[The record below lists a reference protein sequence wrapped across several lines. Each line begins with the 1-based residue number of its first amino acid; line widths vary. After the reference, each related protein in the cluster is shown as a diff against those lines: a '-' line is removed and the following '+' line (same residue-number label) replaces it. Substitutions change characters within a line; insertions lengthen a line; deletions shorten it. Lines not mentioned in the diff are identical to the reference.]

1 MRYNNL
7 ALGKRGM
14 KMNRKKFLEGLRDGL
29 PIALG
34 YLAVSF
40 GIGISCHA
48 AGITALQG
56 FLMSL
61 FNNASAGEYGGITVI
76 TENAGVWMMVLM
88 TLIINARYML
98 MSCALSQKLSPDT
111 PLGVRM
117 LIGFDVTDEVFGI
130 AIAQE
135 GLLNVWYF
143 IGAMCAALPGWS
155 LGTLFGALAGNVPP
169 VWAMNGFSVML
180 YGMFLAIIMPEGKKN
195 RVVLGCIGVSFVLSA
210 LAAKLLPMFS
220 GGMRILLLT
229 IFISAAA
236 AILFPRESPDVDTE
250 RFRQGGAR
258 GMNTYLYIAV
268 MALTTYAIRVLP
280 LTLIR
285 KPIRSTFLRSFLYY
299 VPYVTLAVMTFP
311 AILTA
316 TDSPMIGGLAM
327 LVGIVSAWLGMG
339 LLPVSLL
346 CCGTVLALQFLI

>member
-76 TENAGVWMMVLM
+76 TENAGVWMMILM

-155 LGTLFGALAGNVPP
+155 LGTLFGALAGNVLP

-210 LAAKLLPMFS
+210 LAAKLLPMLS

-236 AILFPRESPDVDTE
+236 AILFPREASE
-250 RFRQGGAR
+250 EAGAKAS
-258 GMNTYLYIAV
+258 GKEAH
-268 MALTTYAIRVLP
+268 AA
-280 LTLIR
+280 
-285 KPIRSTFLRSFLYY
+285 
-299 VPYVTLAVMTFP
+299 
-311 AILTA
+311 
-316 TDSPMIGGLAM
+316 
-327 LVGIVSAWLGMG
+327 
-339 LLPVSLL
+339 
-346 CCGTVLALQFLI
+346 

>member
-1 MRYNNL
+1 
-7 ALGKRGM
+7 
-14 KMNRKKFLEGLRDGL
+14 MNRKKFLEGLRDGL

-48 AGITALQG
+48 AGITAFQG

-61 FNNASAGEYGGITVI
+61 LNNASAGEYGGITVI

-155 LGTLFGALAGNVPP
+155 LGTLFGALAGNVLP

-210 LAAKLLPMFS
+210 LAAKLLPMLS

-236 AILFPRESPDVDTE
+236 AILFPREASE
-250 RFRQGGAR
+250 EAGAKAS
-258 GMNTYLYIAV
+258 GEEVHA
-268 MALTTYAIRVLP
+268 A
-280 LTLIR
+280 
-285 KPIRSTFLRSFLYY
+285 
-299 VPYVTLAVMTFP
+299 
-311 AILTA
+311 
-316 TDSPMIGGLAM
+316 
-327 LVGIVSAWLGMG
+327 
-339 LLPVSLL
+339 
-346 CCGTVLALQFLI
+346 

>member
-1 MRYNNL
+1 
-7 ALGKRGM
+7 
-14 KMNRKKFLEGLRDGL
+14 MNRKKFLEGLRDGL

-40 GIGISCHA
+40 CIGISCHA
-48 AGITALQG
+48 YGITALQG

-61 FNNASAGEYGGITVI
+61 LNNASAGEYGGITVI

-135 GLLNVWYF
+135 GILNVWYF

-155 LGTLFGALAGNVPP
+155 LGTLFGALAGNVLP

-195 RVVLGCIGVSFVLSA
+195 RVVLGCIGVSFVLSG
-210 LAAKLLPMFS
+210 LAAKFLPTLS
-220 GGMRILLLT
+220 SGMRILLLT

-236 AILFPRESPDVDTE
+236 AILFPRENPEVDT
-250 RFRQGGAR
+250 
-258 GMNTYLYIAV
+258 
-268 MALTTYAIRVLP
+268 
-280 LTLIR
+280 
-285 KPIRSTFLRSFLYY
+285 K
-299 VPYVTLAVMTFP
+299 
-311 AILTA
+311 TA
-316 TDSPMIGGLAM
+316 SGEEAH
-327 LVGIVSAWLGMG
+327 A
-339 LLPVSLL
+339 
-346 CCGTVLALQFLI
+346 A

>member
-1 MRYNNL
+1 
-7 ALGKRGM
+7 
-14 KMNRKKFLEGLRDGL
+14 MNRKKFLEGLRDGL

-155 LGTLFGALAGNVPP
+155 LGTLFGALAGNVLP

-210 LAAKLLPMFS
+210 LAAKLLPMLS

-236 AILFPRESPDVDTE
+236 AILFPREASE
-250 RFRQGGAR
+250 EAGAKAS
-258 GMNTYLYIAV
+258 GEEVHA
-268 MALTTYAIRVLP
+268 A
-280 LTLIR
+280 
-285 KPIRSTFLRSFLYY
+285 
-299 VPYVTLAVMTFP
+299 
-311 AILTA
+311 
-316 TDSPMIGGLAM
+316 
-327 LVGIVSAWLGMG
+327 
-339 LLPVSLL
+339 
-346 CCGTVLALQFLI
+346 

>member
-48 AGITALQG
+48 AGITAFQG

-155 LGTLFGALAGNVPP
+155 LGTLFGALAGNVLP

-210 LAAKLLPMFS
+210 LAAKLLPMLS

-250 RFRQGGAR
+250 NASGKEAH
-258 GMNTYLYIAV
+258 A
-268 MALTTYAIRVLP
+268 A
-280 LTLIR
+280 
-285 KPIRSTFLRSFLYY
+285 
-299 VPYVTLAVMTFP
+299 
-311 AILTA
+311 
-316 TDSPMIGGLAM
+316 
-327 LVGIVSAWLGMG
+327 
-339 LLPVSLL
+339 
-346 CCGTVLALQFLI
+346 

>member
-1 MRYNNL
+1 
-7 ALGKRGM
+7 
-14 KMNRKKFLEGLRDGL
+14 MNRKKFLEGLRDGL

-76 TENAGVWMMVLM
+76 TENAGVWMMILM

-135 GLLNVWYF
+135 GILNIWYF
-143 IGAMCAALPGWS
+143 VGAMCAAIPGWS
-155 LGTLFGALAGNVPP
+155 LGTLFGALAGNVLP

-210 LAAKLLPMFS
+210 LAAKLLPMLS

-250 RFRQGGAR
+250 NASGEEAH
-258 GMNTYLYIAV
+258 A
-268 MALTTYAIRVLP
+268 A
-280 LTLIR
+280 
-285 KPIRSTFLRSFLYY
+285 
-299 VPYVTLAVMTFP
+299 
-311 AILTA
+311 
-316 TDSPMIGGLAM
+316 
-327 LVGIVSAWLGMG
+327 
-339 LLPVSLL
+339 
-346 CCGTVLALQFLI
+346 

>member
-14 KMNRKKFLEGLRDGL
+14 NMNRKKFLEGLRDGL

-48 AGITALQG
+48 AGITAFQG

-61 FNNASAGEYGGITVI
+61 LNNASAGEYGGITVI

-135 GLLNVWYF
+135 GILNIWYF
-143 IGAMCAALPGWS
+143 VGAMCAAIPGWS
-155 LGTLFGALAGNVPP
+155 LGTLFGALAGNVLP

-210 LAAKLLPMFS
+210 LAAKLLPMLS

-236 AILFPRESPDVDTE
+236 AILFPRENPEVDT
-250 RFRQGGAR
+250 
-258 GMNTYLYIAV
+258 
-268 MALTTYAIRVLP
+268 
-280 LTLIR
+280 
-285 KPIRSTFLRSFLYY
+285 K
-299 VPYVTLAVMTFP
+299 
-311 AILTA
+311 TA
-316 TDSPMIGGLAM
+316 SGEEAH
-327 LVGIVSAWLGMG
+327 A
-339 LLPVSLL
+339 
-346 CCGTVLALQFLI
+346 A

>member
-61 FNNASAGEYGGITVI
+61 LNNASAGEYGGITVI
-76 TENAGVWMMVLM
+76 TENAGVWMMILM

-143 IGAMCAALPGWS
+143 IGAMCAAIPGWS
-155 LGTLFGALAGNVPP
+155 LGTLFGALAGNVLP

-195 RVVLGCIGVSFVLSA
+195 RVVLGCIGVSFVLSG
-210 LAAKLLPMFS
+210 LAARLLPMLS

-250 RFRQGGAR
+250 NASGKEAH
-258 GMNTYLYIAV
+258 A
-268 MALTTYAIRVLP
+268 A
-280 LTLIR
+280 
-285 KPIRSTFLRSFLYY
+285 
-299 VPYVTLAVMTFP
+299 
-311 AILTA
+311 
-316 TDSPMIGGLAM
+316 
-327 LVGIVSAWLGMG
+327 
-339 LLPVSLL
+339 
-346 CCGTVLALQFLI
+346 

>member
-155 LGTLFGALAGNVPP
+155 LGTLFGALAGNVLP

-210 LAAKLLPMFS
+210 LAAKLLPMLS

-236 AILFPRESPDVDTE
+236 AILFPRENPDVDT
-250 RFRQGGAR
+250 
-258 GMNTYLYIAV
+258 
-268 MALTTYAIRVLP
+268 
-280 LTLIR
+280 
-285 KPIRSTFLRSFLYY
+285 K
-299 VPYVTLAVMTFP
+299 
-311 AILTA
+311 TA
-316 TDSPMIGGLAM
+316 SGEEAH
-327 LVGIVSAWLGMG
+327 A
-339 LLPVSLL
+339 
-346 CCGTVLALQFLI
+346 A

>member
-1 MRYNNL
+1 
-7 ALGKRGM
+7 
-14 KMNRKKFLEGLRDGL
+14 MNRKKFLEGLRDGL

-61 FNNASAGEYGGITVI
+61 FNNASAGEYSGITVI

-155 LGTLFGALAGNVPP
+155 LGTLFGALAGNVLP

-210 LAAKLLPMFS
+210 LAAKLLPMLS
-220 GGMRILLLT
+220 SGMRILLLT

-250 RFRQGGAR
+250 NASGKEAH
-258 GMNTYLYIAV
+258 A
-268 MALTTYAIRVLP
+268 A
-280 LTLIR
+280 
-285 KPIRSTFLRSFLYY
+285 
-299 VPYVTLAVMTFP
+299 
-311 AILTA
+311 
-316 TDSPMIGGLAM
+316 
-327 LVGIVSAWLGMG
+327 
-339 LLPVSLL
+339 
-346 CCGTVLALQFLI
+346 

>member
-143 IGAMCAALPGWS
+143 IGAMCAAIPGWS
-155 LGTLFGALAGNVPP
+155 LGTLFGALAGNVLP

-195 RVVLGCIGVSFVLSA
+195 RVVLGCIGVSFVLSG
-210 LAAKLLPMFS
+210 LAARLLPMLS

-236 AILFPRESPDVDTE
+236 AILFPRENPEVDT
-250 RFRQGGAR
+250 
-258 GMNTYLYIAV
+258 
-268 MALTTYAIRVLP
+268 
-280 LTLIR
+280 
-285 KPIRSTFLRSFLYY
+285 K
-299 VPYVTLAVMTFP
+299 
-311 AILTA
+311 TA
-316 TDSPMIGGLAM
+316 SGEEAH
-327 LVGIVSAWLGMG
+327 A
-339 LLPVSLL
+339 
-346 CCGTVLALQFLI
+346 A

>member
-1 MRYNNL
+1 
-7 ALGKRGM
+7 
-14 KMNRKKFLEGLRDGL
+14 MNRKKFLEGLRDGL

-48 AGITALQG
+48 AGITAFQG

-61 FNNASAGEYGGITVI
+61 LNNASAGEYGGITVI

-117 LIGFDVTDEVFGI
+117 LIGFDVTDELFGI

-135 GLLNVWYF
+135 GFLNVWYF

-155 LGTLFGALAGNVPP
+155 LGTLFGALAGNVLP

-195 RVVLGCIGVSFVLSA
+195 RVVLGCIGMSFVLSG
-210 LAAKLLPMFS
+210 LAAKFLPTLS
-220 GGMRILLLT
+220 SGMRILLLT

-236 AILFPRESPDVDTE
+236 AILFPRENPDVDT
-250 RFRQGGAR
+250 
-258 GMNTYLYIAV
+258 
-268 MALTTYAIRVLP
+268 
-280 LTLIR
+280 
-285 KPIRSTFLRSFLYY
+285 K
-299 VPYVTLAVMTFP
+299 
-311 AILTA
+311 TA
-316 TDSPMIGGLAM
+316 SGEEAH
-327 LVGIVSAWLGMG
+327 A
-339 LLPVSLL
+339 
-346 CCGTVLALQFLI
+346 A

>member
-1 MRYNNL
+1 
-7 ALGKRGM
+7 
-14 KMNRKKFLEGLRDGL
+14 MNQKKFLEGLRDGL

-48 AGITALQG
+48 AGITAFQG

-61 FNNASAGEYGGITVI
+61 LNNASAGEYGGITVI
-76 TENAGVWMMVLM
+76 TENAGVWMMILM

-135 GLLNVWYF
+135 GILNIWYF
-143 IGAMCAALPGWS
+143 VGAMCAALPGWS
-155 LGTLFGALAGNVPP
+155 LGTLFGALAGNVLP

-210 LAAKLLPMFS
+210 LAAKLLPMLS

-236 AILFPRESPDVDTE
+236 AILFPREASE
-250 RFRQGGAR
+250 EAGAKAS
-258 GMNTYLYIAV
+258 GKEVHA
-268 MALTTYAIRVLP
+268 A
-280 LTLIR
+280 
-285 KPIRSTFLRSFLYY
+285 
-299 VPYVTLAVMTFP
+299 
-311 AILTA
+311 
-316 TDSPMIGGLAM
+316 
-327 LVGIVSAWLGMG
+327 
-339 LLPVSLL
+339 
-346 CCGTVLALQFLI
+346 

>member
-1 MRYNNL
+1 
-7 ALGKRGM
+7 
-14 KMNRKKFLEGLRDGL
+14 MNRKKFLEGLRDGL

-155 LGTLFGALAGNVPP
+155 LGTLFGALAGNVLP

-210 LAAKLLPMFS
+210 LAAKLLPMLS

-236 AILFPRESPDVDTE
+236 AILFPREASE
-250 RFRQGGAR
+250 EAGAKAS
-258 GMNTYLYIAV
+258 GKEAH
-268 MALTTYAIRVLP
+268 AA
-280 LTLIR
+280 
-285 KPIRSTFLRSFLYY
+285 
-299 VPYVTLAVMTFP
+299 
-311 AILTA
+311 
-316 TDSPMIGGLAM
+316 
-327 LVGIVSAWLGMG
+327 
-339 LLPVSLL
+339 
-346 CCGTVLALQFLI
+346 

>member
-1 MRYNNL
+1 
-7 ALGKRGM
+7 
-14 KMNRKKFLEGLRDGL
+14 MNRKKFLEGLRDGL

-155 LGTLFGALAGNVPP
+155 LGTLFGALAGNVLP

-210 LAAKLLPMFS
+210 LAAKLLPMLS

-236 AILFPRESPDVDTE
+236 AILFPRENPDVDT
-250 RFRQGGAR
+250 
-258 GMNTYLYIAV
+258 
-268 MALTTYAIRVLP
+268 
-280 LTLIR
+280 
-285 KPIRSTFLRSFLYY
+285 K
-299 VPYVTLAVMTFP
+299 
-311 AILTA
+311 TA
-316 TDSPMIGGLAM
+316 SGEEVHA
-327 LVGIVSAWLGMG
+327 A
-339 LLPVSLL
+339 
-346 CCGTVLALQFLI
+346 

>member
-1 MRYNNL
+1 
-7 ALGKRGM
+7 
-14 KMNRKKFLEGLRDGL
+14 MNRKKFLEGLRDGL

-155 LGTLFGALAGNVPP
+155 LGTLFGALAGNVLP

-180 YGMFLAIIMPEGKKN
+180 YGMFLAIIMPEGEEEPRCA
-195 RVVLGCIGVSFVLSA
+195 RVHRRELCVERSCGQSFFRTL
-210 LAAKLLPMFS
+210 S

-236 AILFPRESPDVDTE
+236 AILFPRENPEVDT
-250 RFRQGGAR
+250 
-258 GMNTYLYIAV
+258 
-268 MALTTYAIRVLP
+268 
-280 LTLIR
+280 
-285 KPIRSTFLRSFLYY
+285 K
-299 VPYVTLAVMTFP
+299 
-311 AILTA
+311 TA
-316 TDSPMIGGLAM
+316 SGEEAH
-327 LVGIVSAWLGMG
+327 A
-339 LLPVSLL
+339 
-346 CCGTVLALQFLI
+346 A

>member
-1 MRYNNL
+1 
-7 ALGKRGM
+7 
-14 KMNRKKFLEGLRDGL
+14 MNRKKFLEGLRDGL

-155 LGTLFGALAGNVPP
+155 LGTLFGALAGSVLP

-210 LAAKLLPMFS
+210 LAAKLLPMLS

-236 AILFPRESPDVDTE
+236 AILFPREASE
-250 RFRQGGAR
+250 EAGAKAS
-258 GMNTYLYIAV
+258 GEEVHA
-268 MALTTYAIRVLP
+268 A
-280 LTLIR
+280 
-285 KPIRSTFLRSFLYY
+285 
-299 VPYVTLAVMTFP
+299 
-311 AILTA
+311 
-316 TDSPMIGGLAM
+316 
-327 LVGIVSAWLGMG
+327 
-339 LLPVSLL
+339 
-346 CCGTVLALQFLI
+346 

>member
-1 MRYNNL
+1 
-7 ALGKRGM
+7 
-14 KMNRKKFLEGLRDGL
+14 MNQKKFLEGLRDGL

-76 TENAGVWMMVLM
+76 TENAGVWMMILM

-143 IGAMCAALPGWS
+143 IGAMCAAIPGWS
-155 LGTLFGALAGNVPP
+155 LGTLFGALAGNVLP

-210 LAAKLLPMFS
+210 LAAKLLPMLS
-220 GGMRILLLT
+220 SGMRILLLT

-236 AILFPRESPDVDTE
+236 AILFPHEASE
-250 RFRQGGAR
+250 EAGAKAS
-258 GMNTYLYIAV
+258 GEEAH
-268 MALTTYAIRVLP
+268 AA
-280 LTLIR
+280 
-285 KPIRSTFLRSFLYY
+285 
-299 VPYVTLAVMTFP
+299 
-311 AILTA
+311 
-316 TDSPMIGGLAM
+316 
-327 LVGIVSAWLGMG
+327 
-339 LLPVSLL
+339 
-346 CCGTVLALQFLI
+346 